1 MSEVGM
7 LDTQRIAIDRFWHF
21 ARLGTLIAIGL
32 HAIFGVAGLVVD
44 ALPLVAVQV
53 VTIAAY
59 TCCFFLSK
67 PNQRWIAVTLTW
79 VDLLGHATLACWI
92 VGVDSGFQYYS
103 WILLP
108 LLFANVHRTVGFKI
122 TMALLL
128 TVVYVL
134 LDWWL
139 HRTTPLVA
147 VDPDALA
154 GLRYF
159 NIACFLVALGIIAAA
174 HARTVEDAERRLN
187 SLASTDALTGLFNR
201 RRIAD
206 HFQKEL
212 SQAMATNQPI
222 SLMLI
227 DIDHFKSI
235 NDQFG
240 HARGDQ
246 VIVAVGEVLR
256 ANVRQRDLISRWGG
270 EEFLVLMPEA
280 PLNAARETA
289 ERVRKAV
296 AALVV
301 RAELDATPVT
311 ITVGVATWR
320 DRERIEDTI
329 HRADKSLYAGKI
341 NGRDRVVADGQAVD
355 QPGQADDYES
365 AARIA
370 S

>member
-1 MSEVGM
+1 MADVGM

-32 HAIFGVAGLVVD
+32 HAIFGVAGLIVD
-44 ALPLVAVQV
+44 ALPLAAVQV

-67 PNQRWIAVTLTW
+67 PSQRWIAVTLTW
-79 VDLLGHATLACWI
+79 IDLLGHATLACWI
-92 VGVDSGFQYYS
+92 VGIESGFQYYS

-108 LLFANVHRTVGFKI
+108 LLFANVHRTVRFKT
-122 TMALLL
+122 TMAVLL
-128 TVVYVL
+128 TVIYVL

-147 VDPDALA
+147 VDPAALA

-159 NIACFLVALGIIAAA
+159 NIACFLVALGMIAAA
-174 HARTVEDAERRLN
+174 HAHTVEDAERRLN
-187 SLASTDALTGLFNR
+187 ALASTDALTGLFNR
-201 RRIAD
+201 RRITD
-206 HFQKEL
+206 HIQKEL
-212 SQAMATNQPI
+212 AQALVDNRPV
-222 SLMLI
+222 SLMLL

-240 HARGDQ
+240 HACGDQ

-256 ANVRQRDLISRWGG
+256 ANVRQRDLIARWGG

-280 PLNAARETA
+280 TLNAARETA
-289 ERVRKAV
+289 ERVRRAV
-296 AALVV
+296 AGSVI

-311 ITVGVATWR
+311 VTVGVALWR
-320 DRERIEDTI
+320 ERERIEETI
-329 HRADKSLYAGKI
+329 HRADAAMYSGKLS
-341 NGRDRVVADGQAVD
+341 GRDRVVTDGEAGDLGVRD
-355 QPGQADDYES
+355 GEP
-365 AARIA
+365 RRLA